1 MTKIAVLTMGA
12 LMLAACAHSQNRP
25 PTASPDPPPGH
36 QADAPPPAAE
46 PDPAPAAPSGNRFS
60 LTPSAGWVG
69 LPSSM
74 VPEGMSAVIVNP
86 QEHAMLMIMV
96 EAPAST
102 TANDAATQLRTQLAA
117 PPNAWTCTPIT
128 HWPDAN
134 SAAFSTTQGDQ
145 RGKLTVR
152 RMRENPSVNIL
163 FMGRW
168 PATHAAAMRAD
179 YDAMVS
185 GATLQ

>member
-1 MTKIAVLTMGA
+1 MSKVAMFAIGA
-12 LMLAACAHSQNRP
+12 LLLSACAHSQ
-25 PTASPDPPPGH
+25 TPPPAAVQPPPAH
-36 QADAPPPAAE
+36 QADAPPPA
-46 PDPAPAAPSGNRFS
+46 PDPAPAPAAPNGNRFS

-86 QEHAMLMIMV
+86 QQHAMLMIMV
-96 EAPAST
+96 EAPASMS
-102 TANDAATQLRTQLAA
+102 ANDAATQLRTQLAA
-117 PPNAWTCTPIT
+117 PPNAWTCSPIT
-128 HWPDAN
+128 AWPDA
-134 SAAFSTTQGDQ
+134 SGASFTTTQGAQ

-152 RMRENPSVNIL
+152 RMHENPSVNIL

-168 PATHAAAMRAD
+168 PAANAAAMRAD

>member
-1 MTKIAVLTMGA
+1 MSKIAVFA
-12 LMLAACAHSQNRP
+12 LFSVVLAACAHSQN
-25 PTASPDPPPGH
+25 PTPASPEPPPGH
-36 QADAPPPAAE
+36 QADAPPPA
-46 PDPAPAAPSGNRFS
+46 PAPAPEAPAPTGNRFS

-74 VPEGMSAVIVNP
+74 VPEGMAAVIVNP
-86 QEHAMLMIMV
+86 QQHAMLMIMV
-96 EAPAST
+96 DAPAT
-102 TANDAATQLRTQLAA
+102 ITARDAATQLRTQLAA

-128 HWPDAN
+128 AWPDAT
-134 SAAFSTTQGDQ
+134 SAAFSTSQGAQ

-152 RMRENPSVNIL
+152 RMHENPSVNIL

-168 PATHAAAMRAD
+168 PAANAAAMRAD